1 MRNISVDHRDR
12 AGAAHL
18 HTIGSEHVREDHDR
32 EREQAD
38 RRDAGRRH
46 GQTFI
51 HRPVEFVAS
60 ARMDLTATGAGSGL
74 LAIFAVMLLKEIGV
88 PVPVPSDLIMVGA
101 GVQIASGA
109 YSALALALA
118 VGLAVLIGA
127 SIQLLLA
134 RSAGRALVYRLAAL
148 IGIGP
153 DRLDRMVATL
163 AQGGARAVFVGM
175 NVPGARAA
183 VLPAAGVARL
193 GFIPVTV
200 ATVAGSLVFYGW
212 HVGLGYVA
220 GPAAAALVERYSLGV
235 ILVLVVLALVG
246 LVAWVVL
253 RRRADAARAWTD
265 AACPACLAIAVAG
278 ERSA

>member
-1 MRNISVDHRDR
+1 MRARSRR
-12 AGAAHL
+12 AKHLRRSPRSRRSSAPAPSRSPRSRGSKCAHL

-46 GQTFI
+46 GQIFI

-134 RSAGRALVYRLAAL
+134 RSAGRALV
-148 IGIGP
+148 
-153 DRLDRMVATL
+153 
-163 AQGGARAVFVGM
+163 
-175 NVPGARAA
+175 
-183 VLPAAGVARL
+183 
-193 GFIPVTV
+193 
-200 ATVAGSLVFYGW
+200 
-212 HVGLGYVA
+212 GLRG
-220 GPAAAALVERYSLGV
+220 
-235 ILVLVVLALVG
+235 
-246 LVAWVVL
+246 
-253 RRRADAARAWTD
+253 RADAARAWTD